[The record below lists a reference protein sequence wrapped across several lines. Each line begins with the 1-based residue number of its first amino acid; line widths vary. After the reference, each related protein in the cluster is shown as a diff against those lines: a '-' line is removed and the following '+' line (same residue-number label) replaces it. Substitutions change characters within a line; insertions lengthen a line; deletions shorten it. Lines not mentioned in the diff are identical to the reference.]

1 MKGLAWSSRRSQARI
16 SVALY
21 DTEDEAAA
29 LYDATD
35 FGLSGSVFSTDIEH
49 ATAFARRIRTGEVHI
64 NGKHGAPDVDLVRS
78 FYKHSSLGGGIDLI
92 PGYQL
97 IKSIP
102 RG

>member
-1 MKGLAWSSRRSQARI
+1 MRVFQEEIFGPVI

-29 LYDATD
+29 LHDATD
-35 FGLSGSVFSTDIEH
+35 FGLERQRVQHRHRTRHGLRPPHSHE
-49 ATAFARRIRTGEVHI
+49 ARSHQRRARPP
-64 NGKHGAPDVDLVRS
+64 NVDLVRS
-78 FYKHSSLGGGIDLI
+78 FYKHSSLGGSMDLV
-92 PGYQL
+92 PGYPL

>member
-1 MKGLAWSSRRSQARI
+1 MRI
-16 SVALY
+16 FQEEIFGPVLSVALY

-29 LYDATD
+29 LHDATD
-35 FGLSGSVFSTDIEH
+35 FGLSGSVFSPDIER
-49 ATAFARRIRTGEVHI
+49 ATDFARRLSTGEVLI
-64 NGKHGAPDVDLVRS
+64 NGKHGAPNVNLVRS
-78 FYKHSSLGGGIDLI
+78 FYKHSSLGGGMDLI

>member
-1 MKGLAWSSRRSQARI
+1 MRIFREEIFGPVI

-29 LYDATD
+29 LHDATD

-49 ATAFARRIRTGEVHI
+49 ATAFARRIRTGEVLI
-64 NGKHGAPDVDLVRS
+64 NGKHGAPNVDLVRS